1 MVFFRNSSLQR
12 LITSVYSL
20 LVWVSN
26 LVRIKCFE
34 VTKELRIEDK
44 LFPQKIT
51 VNLQGRLA
59 TWNSP
64 MVMGIVNLTPD
75 SFYEG
80 SRIQSNDLDFGKRI
94 ETMVEDGVD
103 ILDLGGYSSRPGAK
117 DISVEEELDRVLPA
131 IKWVAQEFPD
141 IPISIDTF
149 RAEVAKESIL
159 NGANIVND
167 ISAGELDSEMIE
179 TVGSLKVPYIAMH
192 MRGNPRTMQSQS
204 KYSDLIPEILY
215 YFSEKLDQ
223 FKFFGIND
231 VVIDVGFGFAK
242 SIDQNYELLKNLS
255 VFKSLSC
262 PMLVGLS
269 RKSMIYKTL
278 NITSE
283 EALNGTTALHM
294 VALRNGGNILRVHD
308 VKEARE
314 TIELYKKLYP

>member
-1 MVFFRNSSLQR
+1 
-12 LITSVYSL
+12 
-20 LVWVSN
+20 
-26 LVRIKCFE
+26 
-34 VTKELRIEDK
+34 
-44 LFPQKIT
+44 
-51 VNLQGRLA
+51 
-59 TWNSP
+59 